1 MADTLLAILLVT
13 TSAKEANLVYQWPE
27 NPESLPRLSRPH
39 PEHASSPIQL
49 DNVWRASNYGD
60 AAEPSD
66 PRPHTQ
72 INESEYTWKRTQ
84 SARDR
89 SISMTRSSSHSPSGR
104 NSPIQDLDSTS
115 AEDGYNALFGYSSSF
130 LAGLLCPQR
139 SMCHQKC
146 ELLVDDL
153 AFIGH
158 PVCDDTDGKWRFQ
171 PENYGVG
178 ARGRETRSPGSDAE
192 EISDRVSEQ
201 NAPSNSTW
209 LQTFNFV
216 IVLDLPHPSSSA
228 SGNYL
233 KYIEIVYEQIVFT
246 MTAVLYQEQVL
257 HNFVEEECGTL
268 GSLKDSCMAKGEP
281 FPNFMTQAL
290 EVSSIA
296 PAMKTLYEAIKSPSM
311 AYVTINNIP
320 LELQLPPFLDQ
331 ILYSEDDDLHQPED
345 EEWQSWGPE
354 MALGWKLPALAPWK
368 SLLLLDDSL
377 NLRTPH
383 VDGDDHNLIEGL
395 VKFMEIASITLSLA
409 DMGTLLDWD
418 LESQLFPTVRWL
430 VQHRRAKVVD
440 IVHTG
445 LKTLFIL
452 PQKLPAPVWQLSE
465 EFEREF
471 SQQPVSSLPEI
482 LSAISTSSGTHFF
495 DVVVQSKALIPSYQN
510 VISWMLKRDLLV
522 TLHLRVRIVATEELK
537 LRVKHRIEKAR
548 AKKANK
554 SRSKLFHEVDMDYS
568 PPIASGMTWLSLS
581 PKAAHAYS
589 RRRAST
595 ESERSRVEA
604 DDQEEFEEE
613 EQEWDSG
620 WDTNDDDLTSS
631 IIKDPSRATPLQ
643 RQWLSAMSEG
653 KDALIA
659 KRFDHINQYFDGKR
673 TDDEILY
680 RAEISR
686 KQLRQLLHHYDEYLQ
701 TFLHPS

>member
-13 TSAKEANLVYQWPE
+13 TSAKEANLVYQWPA

-39 PEHASSPIQL
+39 PEHTSSLIQF

-60 AAEPSD
+60 AAEPSELR
-66 PRPHTQ
+66 PRTQ
-72 INESEYTWKRTQ
+72 ISESEYAWKRTQ
-84 SARDR
+84 SVRDR
-89 SISMTRSSSHSPSGR
+89 SSSMTRSSSHPPSGR
-104 NSPIQDLDSTS
+104 SSPTQDLDSTTT
-115 AEDGYNALFGYSSSF
+115 EDGYSALFGYSSSF

-158 PVCDDTDGKWRFQ
+158 PVCDDTDGKWRFR
-171 PENYGVG
+171 PENSGVG
-178 ARGRETRSPGSDAE
+178 ARGRETRSPGSDTE
-192 EISDRVSEQ
+192 ESPDRVAQQ

-216 IVLDLPHPSSSA
+216 IVLDLPHPSSST

-233 KYIEIVYEQIVFT
+233 KYIEIVYEQITFT
-246 MTAVLYQEQVL
+246 MTAVLFQEQVL
-257 HNFVEEECGTL
+257 HNFVEEECATL

-281 FPNFMTQAL
+281 FSNFMTQAL

-296 PAMKTLYEAIKSPSM
+296 PAMKALYEAIKSSSM

-345 EEWQSWGPE
+345 EEWQSWGPG
-354 MALGWKLPALAPWK
+354 MAFGWKLPALAPWK
-368 SLLLLDDSL
+368 SVLLLDESL

-383 VDGDDHNLIEGL
+383 IDGDDHNLIEGL
-395 VKFMEIASITLSLA
+395 VKFMEIAAVTLSLA
-409 DMGTLLDWD
+409 DMATLLDWD

-452 PQKLPAPVWQLSE
+452 PPKLPVPIRQLSE
-465 EFEREF
+465 EFKIEF
-471 SQQPVSSLPEI
+471 AQQPVSSLPEI

-510 VISWMLKRDLLV
+510 VISWMLKHDLLV
-522 TLHLRVRIVATEELK
+522 TLHLRVRIVATKELK

-554 SRSKLFHEVDMDYS
+554 GRSKLFQEVDTDYS
-568 PPIASGMTWLSLS
+568 SSSMTWLSLS

-589 RRRAST
+589 RRHTST
-595 ESERSRVEA
+595 ESERSRAEA
-604 DDQEEFEEE
+604 DDPEELEEE

>member
-13 TSAKEANLVYQWPE
+13 TSAKEANLVYQWPA

-39 PEHASSPIQL
+39 PEHTSSLIQF

-60 AAEPSD
+60 AAEPSELR
-66 PRPHTQ
+66 PRTQ
-72 INESEYTWKRTQ
+72 ISESEYAWKRTQ
-84 SARDR
+84 SVRDR
-89 SISMTRSSSHSPSGR
+89 SSSMTRSSSHPPSGR
-104 NSPIQDLDSTS
+104 SSPTQDLDSTTT
-115 AEDGYNALFGYSSSF
+115 EDGYSALFGYSSSF

-158 PVCDDTDGKWRFQ
+158 PVCDDTDGKWRFR
-171 PENYGVG
+171 PENSGVG
-178 ARGRETRSPGSDAE
+178 ARGRETRSPVSDTE
-192 EISDRVSEQ
+192 ESPDRVAQQ

-216 IVLDLPHPSSSA
+216 IVLDLPHPSSST

-233 KYIEIVYEQIVFT
+233 KYIEIVYEQITFM
-246 MTAVLYQEQVL
+246 MTAVLFQEQVL
-257 HNFVEEECGTL
+257 HNFVEEECDTL

-281 FPNFMTQAL
+281 FSNFMTQAL

-296 PAMKTLYEAIKSPSM
+296 PAMKALYEAIKSSSM

-345 EEWQSWGPE
+345 EEWQSWGPG
-354 MALGWKLPALAPWK
+354 MAFGWKLPALAPWK
-368 SLLLLDDSL
+368 SVLLLDDSL

-395 VKFMEIASITLSLA
+395 VKFMEIAAVTLSLA
-409 DMGTLLDWD
+409 DMATLLDWD

-452 PQKLPAPVWQLSE
+452 PPKLPAPVRQLSE
-465 EFEREF
+465 DFQREF
-471 SQQPVSSLPEI
+471 AQQPVSSLPEI

-522 TLHLRVRIVATEELK
+522 TLHLRVRIVATKELK

-554 SRSKLFHEVDMDYS
+554 GRSKLFQEVDTDYS
-568 PPIASGMTWLSLS
+568 SSGMTWLSLS

-589 RRRAST
+589 RRHTST
-595 ESERSRVEA
+595 ESERSRAEV
-604 DDQEEFEEE
+604 DDQEELEEE

>member
-13 TSAKEANLVYQWPE
+13 TSAKEANLVYQWPA
-27 NPESLPRLSRPH
+27 NPESLPRLSRPY
-39 PEHASSPIQL
+39 PENTSDL
-49 DNVWRASNYGD
+49 RLRA
-60 AAEPSD
+60 
-66 PRPHTQ
+66 Q
-72 INESEYTWKRTQ
+72 INESEYAWKRTQ
-84 SARDR
+84 SVRDR
-89 SISMTRSSSHSPSGR
+89 STSLTRSSSHPPSGR
-104 NSPIQDLDSTS
+104 NSPTQDLDSTS
-115 AEDGYNALFGYSSSF
+115 AKDEYNALFGYSSSF

-153 AFIGH
+153 AFVGH
-158 PVCDDTDGKWRFQ
+158 PVCDDADGEWHFK
-171 PENYGVG
+171 PESP
-178 ARGRETRSPGSDAE
+178 ARGREERSPGSDVE
-192 EISDRVSEQ
+192 TSPVLQ
-201 NAPSNSTW
+201 QKAPSKSTW

-216 IVLDLPHPSSSA
+216 IVLDLPHPSSST

-246 MTAVLYQEQVL
+246 MTAVLFQEQVL
-257 HNFVEEECGTL
+257 HNFVEEECDKL

-281 FPNFMTQAL
+281 FSNFMTQAL

-296 PAMKTLYEAIKSPSM
+296 PAMKTLYEAVKLSSM
-311 AYVTINNIP
+311 AYVAINNIP
-320 LELQLPPFLDQ
+320 LELQLPPFLDR
-331 ILYSEDDDLHQPED
+331 ILYTEDDDLHQPED

-354 MALGWKLPALAPWK
+354 MAFGWKLPALAPWK

-383 VDGDDHNLIEGL
+383 IDGNDHNLIEGL
-395 VKFMEIASITLSLA
+395 VRFMEIASITLSLA

-418 LESQLFPTVRWL
+418 LETQLFPTVRWL

-452 PQKLPAPVWQLSE
+452 PPKLPAPISQLSE

-471 SQQPVSSLPEI
+471 AQQPVSSLPEI
-482 LSAISTSSGTHFF
+482 LSAISTSSGTQFF
-495 DVVVQSKALIPSYQN
+495 DVVVQSKALIPSYQS
-510 VISWMLKRDLLV
+510 VISWMLQRDLLV
-522 TLHLRVRIVATEELK
+522 TLHLRVRIVATKELK
-537 LRVKHRIEKAR
+537 LRVKHRIENAR
-548 AKKANK
+548 AKKANR
-554 SRSKLFHEVDMDYS
+554 SLSKLSQEADTDS
-568 PPIASGMTWLSLS
+568 SSPIAPGMMWLSLS

-589 RRRAST
+589 RRRLSP
-595 ESERSRVEA
+595 ESERGQVEA
-604 DDQEEFEEE
+604 DDPEELEEE
-613 EQEWDSG
+613 QEQEWDSG
-620 WDTNDDDLTSS
+620 WDANDDDLTSS

-653 KDALIA
+653 KDAHIA